1 MDNLYE
7 HAESCFAYLESLQ
20 LIASQI
26 QVSGANIL
34 HCYTLTQGIHA
45 QPWLLGGVPYPLIKA
60 GTELFAF
67 HGVML
72 LLSRIFTL
80 GL

>member
-20 LIASQI
+20 PLASQI
-26 QVSGANIL
+26 QLDGAKIL
-34 HCYTLTQGIHA
+34 HCYTFTQSIHA

-60 GTELFAF
+60 GAELFAF

-72 LLSRIFTL
+72 LLSRMFTL
-80 GL
+80 GM